1 MEEQYLTVTAL
12 TKYIKYKFDCDR
24 HLNNVLLTGEISNFK
39 HHSRGHFY
47 FTLKDDGAQIS
58 CMMFASY
65 ASKVLFEPKDGMKV
79 FVKGTVTVYEAG
91 GYYQITIKEMKSDGI
106 GDLYLRYEALKKE
119 LGEKGYFDPAHKKP
133 IKRIPNI
140 IGVVTS
146 PTGAAVRDIINTVE
160 RRFPFCKIIVYPAL
174 VQGIEAKESIVEQI
188 KKANEDGLCETLIV
202 GRGGGSIEDL
212 WAFNEKIVA
221 DAIYNSK
228 IPIISAV
235 GHEVDFTIADFVADK
250 RAATP
255 TAAAELATPNVDA
268 LKESILFYVKQA
280 TRSINNRIEN
290 YKVLLGNIDRHL
302 DMNNPLV
309 KLKQKGKELNDLSL
323 RLNLAIKNIL
333 EMKRQQF
340 NLYKEKLQA
349 LNPLAIM
356 DKGYSIARNKDKIVK
371 SVADV
376 KKDDVITITLN
387 DGILN
392 TKVMEVKNNGKQ

>member
-1 MEEQYLTVTAL
+1 MSEKYLTVTAL
-12 TKYIKYKFDCDR
+12 TKYIKFKFDCDK
-24 HLNNVLLTGEISNFK
+24 HLNDVLLTGEISNFK

-79 FVKGTVTVYEAG
+79 FVKGNVTVYEAG

-106 GDLYLRYEALKKE
+106 GDLYLKYEALKKE
-119 LGEKGYFDPAHKKP
+119 LSEKGYFDTSHKKP
-133 IKRIPNI
+133 IKRIPNV
-140 IGVVTS
+140 IGVITS
-146 PTGAAVRDIINTVE
+146 PTGAAIRDIINTVG
-160 RRFPFCKIIVYPAL
+160 RRYPFCKIIVYPAL
-174 VQGIEAKESIVEQI
+174 VQGVDAKDSIVMQI
-188 KKANEDGLCETLIV
+188 KKANSDNLCDTLIV

-235 GHEVDFTIADFVADK
+235 GHEVDFTIADYVADK

-255 TAAAELATPNVDA
+255 TAAAEIATPNIDA
-268 LKESILFYVKQA
+268 LKESILYYLNQMNKSISVK
-280 TRSINNRIEN
+280 IDN
-290 YKVLLGNIDRHL
+290 YKVILGNIDKRL
-302 DMNNPLV
+302 DMNNPME
-309 KLKQKGKELNDLSL
+309 KLKQRRKEIGDYLL

-333 EMKRQQF
+333 TLKTQTF

-349 LNPLAIM
+349 LNPLSIM
-356 DKGYSIARNKDKIVK
+356 DKGYSIAKSKDKIVK
-371 SVADV
+371 SVKDV
-376 KKDDVITITLN
+376 VKDDIVSINLN
-387 DGILN
+387 DGIVN
-392 TKVMEVKNNGKQ
+392 TKVLEVIKNGNK